1 MYHSMVGT
9 RRWSARLPV
18 VLRLASARPADP
30 GAGPGIRRAH
40 HHRAHAA
47 PGPRVHGRQ
56 LTVDEAQAG
65 QDAQPDA
72 KVWVYWPI
80 CYDPDYSP
88 ASVGVDVAADHG
100 ATGGL
105 RIDRRAYSIC
115 ESDFGPGSTPSQMV
129 NVVRKAGE
137 ALPVGTKAV
146 MQCLTCVDLAP
157 GMQPGA
163 GCDY

>member
-1 MYHSMVGT
+1 M
-9 RRWSARLPV
+9 
-18 VLRLASARPADP
+18 
-30 GAGPGIRRAH
+30 
-40 HHRAHAA
+40 
-47 PGPRVHGRQ
+47 
-56 LTVDEAQAG
+56 
-65 QDAQPDA
+65 
-72 KVWVYWPI
+72 
-80 CYDPDYSP
+80 
-88 ASVGVDVAADHG
+88 DVAADHG

-105 RIDRRAYSIC
+105 RIDAFLNAFPAKNRRAYSIC